1 MRLERIELSYQ
12 AWKASVMA
20 IILQPLINIYMKKL
34 KEGNLYNVQQTVT
47 PGTGMDVSKSGLSE
61 WNREMRKQL
70 MQKLKHYAPDQVEK
84 IINAT
89 FGENI

>member
-1 MRLERIELSYQ
+1 
-12 AWKASVMA
+12 MA

-89 FGENI
+89 FGKNI

>member
-1 MRLERIELSYQ
+1 MLTVTSY
-12 AWKASVMA
+12 SRV
-20 IILQPLINIYMKKL
+20 LNIYMKKL
-34 KEGNLYNVQQTVT
+34 KEGNLYNVEQSVT
-47 PGTGMDVSKSGLSE
+47 PSTGANASKVGLAA

-89 FGENI
+89 FGDNI